1 MEKEFYQKIDTK
13 LKSLLDNNVPE
24 LILKENRR
32 LNEILK
38 LRNGD
43 ENKNIIQN
51 ILQIKGY
58 NTISINNTV
67 YHTTLSKDDS
77 PCTFDIY
84 TDNECGLNIEGSD
97 LVSFPYPS
105 EEIKFMGC
113 LIPKKNIIGF
123 ISTKKI
129 ISILQSKN
137 KTENGLILMPLDE
150 FKMHFQILN
159 I

>member
-1 MEKEFYQKIDTK
+1 M
-13 LKSLLDNNVPE
+13 
-24 LILKENRR
+24 KENRR

-38 LRNGD
+38 LRNGN
-43 ENKNIIQN
+43 ENKSIIQN

-58 NTISINNTV
+58 NTTSINNTIF
-67 YHTTLSKDDS
+67 YTTSLKDDS
-77 PCTFDIY
+77 SCTFDIY
-84 TDNECGLNIEGSD
+84 TDNECGLNTQGND
-97 LVSFPYPS
+97 LVSFPPPS

-129 ISILQSKN
+129 KPILQSKDV
-137 KTENGLILMPLDE
+137 TENGLILMPLDE
-150 FKMHFQILN
+150 FKRHFQILY